1 MDFFHL
7 DDLLTEEQRMV
18 REMVRKFVD
27 REVLP
32 IIGEYWLRGEFPM
45 QLVPRMAELGFFG
58 PTLPEEYGGQR
69 LDYTSYGLMMM
80 ELERGDSGVRSFASV
95 QSSLAM
101 TSIYLYGSD
110 EQKKK
115 YLPAMARGKIL
126 GCFGLSEPDAGSDP
140 GSMRTVALREGNT
153 WVIHGTKLWIT
164 NGSIADVA
172 VIWAKDREGIIRGF
186 LVEKGTPGFTARDI
200 KTKISLR
207 ASITSELSLDE
218 VRVPDENRLPLAEGL
233 GAPLRV
239 LNYGRYGVAWGAV
252 GAAQAAFEEALA
264 YAKERIQFGRPI
276 AGFQIIQQRLVD
288 MLAKL
293 TSIQLMAL
301 RVGQMMDQGTAQH
314 HHISLFKRQAT
325 RYALDI
331 ARASREILGAN
342 GITVEYHS
350 MRHAANLESTLT
362 YEGTYDIHT
371 LIVGKAITGLEAYG
385 G

>member
-1 MDFFHL
+1 MDFFEL
-7 DDLLTEEQRMV
+7 DTLLTDEQRMI
-18 REMVRKFVD
+18 RDMVRKFVD

-32 IIGEYWLRGEFPM
+32 VIGEYWLKGEFPM
-45 QLVPRMAELGFFG
+45 HLVPRMAELGFFG
-58 PTLPEEYGGQR
+58 PTLPEAYGGQN

-101 TSIYLYGSD
+101 TSIYLFGSE
-110 EQKKK
+110 EQKKR
-115 YLPAMARGKIL
+115 YLPAMAEGKIL
-126 GCFGLSEPDAGSDP
+126 GCFGLTEPDAGSDP
-140 GSMRTVALREGNT
+140 GSMRTVAIREGDT
-153 WVIHGTKLWIT
+153 WVLHGTKLWIT

-172 VIWAKDREGIIRGF
+172 VIWAKDREGVIRGF
-186 LVEKGTPGFTARDI
+186 LVEKGTPGFSAQDI

-218 VRVPDENRLPLAEGL
+218 VRVPEDNRLPHAEGL
-233 GAPLRV
+233 VAPLRV
-239 LNYGRYGVAWGAV
+239 LNHGRYGVAWGAV
-252 GAAQAAFEEALA
+252 GAAQAAFEEALR

-276 AGFQIIQQRLVD
+276 ARFQIIQQRLVD

-293 TSIQLMAL
+293 TSIQLMAW
-301 RVGQMMDQGTAQH
+301 RVGQMMDAGQARFY
-314 HHISLFKRQAT
+314 HISLFKRQAT

-331 ARASREILGAN
+331 ARAAREILGAN
-342 GITVEYHS
+342 GITAEYHS

-371 LIVGKAITGLEAYG
+371 LIVGKAITGMEAYG